1 MQDINRSQSL
11 PEEAEL
17 PTSIEIATQP
27 WLDWWQ
33 NLNLARKGLPLF
45 LVVIFWLGHIALAG
59 FRGDHFIGGSIFLA
73 LYYGGPKTQAWFRF
87 MLPVILYLALYDAQG
102 YIAEAIRGE
111 VRVKEPY
118 LFDEKFFGIDTEE
131 GRLLP
136 SEWLQKHTHPFLDF
150 ITGLSYLIFI
160 PVFLAVGIYFRFF
173 LGRKGTPRHSPEEVQ
188 LKVSAMM
195 WGMFWLNL
203 ICCST
208 YYWYPAAPPWY
219 VDMYGFGPA
228 ILDAPASTAGA
239 GRFDELLGIQLF
251 ANFYS
256 RAPNVF
262 GAIPSLHVA
271 FPLLSVYCAFQLKSL
286 RVFCLGFLLL
296 ISFAAVYLN
305 HHYIIDLLWGFA
317 YALPVGWLMN
327 RFYPLP
333 LGK

>member
-1 MQDINRSQSL
+1 MQDFNRSQNL

-17 PTSIEIATQP
+17 QTSMEIETQS

-45 LVVIFWLGHIALAG
+45 LVVIFWLGHISLAG

-136 SEWLQKHTHPFLDF
+136 SDWLQKHTHPFLDF

-219 VDMYGFGPA
+219 VYMYGFRPPGPDLYGA
-228 ILDAPASTAGA
+228 AAGLIN
-239 GRFDELLGIQLF
+239 FDRMIGL
-251 ANFYS
+251 NFMTT
-256 RAPNVF
+256 
-262 GAIPSLHVA
+262 
-271 FPLLSVYCAFQLKSL
+271 
-286 RVFCLGFLLL
+286 
-296 ISFAAVYLN
+296 
-305 HHYIIDLLWGFA
+305 LWDNFNA
-317 YALPVGWLMN
+317 
-327 RFYPLP
+327 
-333 LGK
+333 